1 MIGLFWLCRLGIQLL
16 LFDARPFLTS
26 ALLKLGYHGLTVAFT
41 FLSAVYLY
49 MALWG

>member
-49 MALWG
+49 TALWN